1 MGMPALTA
9 SNWPRRKSL
18 TKPGLNISQCQFRA
32 SLVEQGKRFHW
43 SSGRQRPAHYR
54 ACNQLAEA
62 SRVMAL
68 LDKIFL
74 WAAVFEKSPFRLI
87 KRVCMTMECYTTFIQ
102 RLCDS
107 KDRLFN
113 TWE

>member
-1 MGMPALTA
+1 
-9 SNWPRRKSL
+9 
-18 TKPGLNISQCQFRA
+18 
-32 SLVEQGKRFHW
+32 
-43 SSGRQRPAHYR
+43 
-54 ACNQLAEA
+54 
-62 SRVMAL
+62 MAL

-74 WAAVFEKSPFRLI
+74 WAAVFEKSSFRLI
-87 KRVCMTMECYTTFIQ
+87 KRVCMTMECYTTIIQ